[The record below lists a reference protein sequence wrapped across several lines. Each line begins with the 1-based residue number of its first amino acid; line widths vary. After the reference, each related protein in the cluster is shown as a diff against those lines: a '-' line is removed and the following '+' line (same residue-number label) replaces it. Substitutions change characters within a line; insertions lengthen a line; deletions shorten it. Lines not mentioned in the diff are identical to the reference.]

1 MKIFN
6 GLKTNNKIVTILF
19 AVFSFLF
26 AFSAQAICPVCTIA
40 VGAGVGFSRYLG
52 IDDTISGI
60 WIGGLVVSMI
70 MWTINWLDKKNI
82 HFKGR
87 KIIITLGYYLLIVV
101 PLYWT
106 GIMGH
111 PLNIMWGMDKLLLG
125 IIVGSLGFF
134 LVGIWYY
141 DLKAKNEGHAY
152 FPFQKVVMPVGTLLI
167 LSLIFY
173 FLTR

>member
-1 MKIFN
+1 MKHKTLNIAIF
-6 GLKTNNKIVTILF
+6 LTFL
-19 AVFSFLF
+19 SFLWTG
-26 AFSAQAICPVCTIA
+26 SAQAICPVCTIA

-52 IDDTISGI
+52 IDDTVSGL
-60 WIGGLVVSMI
+60 WVGGLVVSMI

-87 KIIITLGYYLLIVV
+87 KIITTLAYYLLIVV

-111 PLNIMWGMDKLLLG
+111 PLNTLWGMDKLLVG
-125 IIVGSLGFF
+125 IIIGSLGF
-134 LVGIWYY
+134 LGAGLWYY
-141 DLKAKNEGHAY
+141 QLKAQNEGHAH
-152 FPFQKVVMPVGTLLI
+152 FPFQKVAMPIGTLLV
-167 LSLIFY
+167 LSFIFY